1 MDPKL
6 QQISDA
12 QKQSWN
18 EFSPGWRKWDDILM
32 EANRPAGEAI
42 IISLR
47 LNPDDIVLDVAS
59 GTGEPGLSIAALVPT
74 GKVVITDI
82 ANKML
87 DIALDHAAK
96 RGLTNIE
103 TVACDVSAMPFED
116 DTFNAI
122 SCRFGFMFFPDMSLA
137 LMEMFRILKPGGRL
151 SIAVWNGPEQ
161 NQWVSACSRV
171 IKRHIDIQETP
182 PGAPGMFRCAQPG
195 LMAGLFQ
202 KAGFE
207 NVVESEVVSRVNAGT
222 AEAFWTMTREVAA
235 PFASALKTATDAQV
249 EIIKSELFD
258 WIFDNYTEGHV
269 NIPSSA
275 QVISGSKPVI

>member
-6 QQISDA
+6 QQVSDA

-18 EFSPGWRKWDDILM
+18 DFSPGWRKWDDILM

-42 IISLR
+42 ISHLH
-47 LNPDDIVLDVAS
+47 LNPHDIVLDVAS
-59 GTGEPGLSIAALVPT
+59 GTGEPGLSIAALVPD

-82 ANKML
+82 ADKML
-87 DIALDHAAK
+87 DIARDHAAK
-96 RGLTNIE
+96 KGIINIE

-116 DTFNAI
+116 NTFDGI

-137 LMEMFRILKPGGRL
+137 LKEMFRVLKPGGRL

-171 IKRHIDIQETP
+171 IKRHIDIPETP

-207 NVVESEVVSRVNAGT
+207 NVAEAEVASRVNAGT
-222 AEAFWTMTREVAA
+222 AEAFWTMTGEVAA
-235 PFASALKTATDAQV
+235 PFASALKTATDAQI
-249 EIIKSELFD
+249 EIIKTEIFD
-258 WIFDNYTEGHV
+258 WIFENYNEGKV
-269 NIPSSA
+269 SIPSSA
-275 QVISGSKPVI
+275 QVISGSKPLI